1 MEGVRV
7 AVYVVPEPVKL
18 VSVPPPVTVTSSDVK
33 SLVDSLNVNVKLM
46 LASFEMKPLNPS
58 ADVIVIVG
66 DETSYVHSK
75 ILDSTL
81 SLLLPARSEYAF
93 AATLID

>member
-18 VSVPPPVTVTSSDVK
+18 VSFPPPVTVTSASVK

-46 LASFEMKPLNPS
+46 LASFEVKPLSPS

-66 DETSYVHSK
+66 DVVMTIMTISPSPECWFT
-75 ILDSTL
+75 
-81 SLLLPARSEYAF
+81 F
-93 AATLID
+93 ADVVKATPTPIW